1 MMTTPLMLV
10 SARYDGLENK
20 IVLKF
25 YDIENHKIVD
35 WIDNTNHMPY
45 CYSKTEDLDELLLR
59 DDVLEVKKE
68 KKFDILVDKEI
79 DVSKIVTTNPLAI
92 GGSSGAVRDR
102 VETWESDIK
111 YHQSYLF
118 DRQLVMGSYYIIE
131 DNKVI
136 PYEMKIPE
144 KVKVELDK
152 MWSKTTD
159 EHMVDKEEFKE
170 HVKKWANLL
179 NQPIPRIKR
188 IAVDIEVESF
198 GALPD
203 SRKAEERITAIG
215 LDGTDDHEIYVLKRN
230 VEDGENV
237 LPDMVKVV
245 FFDDEKKMIEQAF
258 SLMKEYPFVLT
269 FNGDDFDMPFL
280 YNRAKKLGIL
290 DKDNLL
296 KPLKDSATLKDGLHL
311 DLFQIFKNRALQI
324 YAFQAKYS
332 EYGLNA
338 ISTALLGETKIDHGK
353 EINSL
358 NHYEIANYCWNDSR
372 LTLKL
377 TTYDDDMLMNLLILI
392 CRISRMTI
400 DELNRVRISQWIK
413 NLLYYEHRKKNHLI
427 PKLVEFDARGKGT
440 TTKAVIEG
448 KKYRGAVVLEP
459 QAGVHFGV
467 KVMDFAS
474 LYPTIIK
481 VRNIS
486 YESVR
491 CTHEECKTNT
501 LEGTDHWSC
510 IKKNGMLSLIIGSLR
525 DLRVNY
531 YRVLSLDNTL
541 PKKDRNQYKIIR
553 EVLKVFLNAS
563 YGVTGAETFPL
574 FFLPTAES
582 ITSIA
587 RHIIL
592 ETADECKAQ
601 GINLLYG
608 DTDSLFTKQPTDE
621 QLKTVVEGAKKKHG
635 VELEIDKEY
644 RYVVLSGRKK
654 NYFGVLK
661 SGKIVVTGLTG
672 KKSHTPEFI
681 KNLFKEMK
689 EILGKVETPEQF
701 EVAKDEI
708 SKKVGEWG
716 NRLENR
722 QIPLDQLCFKIML
735 SKDTNEYV
743 KVMPQHIRAVKM
755 LEVIRKVNKGEIIA
769 YIKTDTR
776 EGVKPLE
783 LALPHE
789 VDVKKYR
796 EFMERTLEQIIEPM
810 NLNFDR
816 MMGKPAQVSLDSYFG

>member
-68 KKFDILVDKEI
+68 KKFDIILDKEI

-136 PYEMKIPE
+136 PYEMKIP
-144 KVKVELDK
+144 DK
-152 MWSKTTD
+152 
-159 EHMVDKEEFKE
+159 
-170 HVKKWANLL
+170 
-179 NQPIPRIKR
+179 
-188 IAVDIEVESF
+188 
-198 GALPD
+198 
-203 SRKAEERITAIG
+203 
-215 LDGTDDHEIYVLKRN
+215 
-230 VEDGENV
+230 
-237 LPDMVKVV
+237 VKVV

-311 DLFQIFKNRALQI
+311 DLFLIFKNRALQI

-501 LEGTDHWSC
+501 LEGTDH
-510 IKKNGMLSLIIGSLR
+510 
-525 DLRVNY
+525 
-531 YRVLSLDNTL
+531 
-541 PKKDRNQYKIIR
+541 
-553 EVLKVFLNAS
+553 
-563 YGVTGAETFPL
+563 
-574 FFLPTAES
+574 
-582 ITSIA
+582 
-587 RHIIL
+587 
-592 ETADECKAQ
+592 
-601 GINLLYG
+601 
-608 DTDSLFTKQPTDE
+608 
-621 QLKTVVEGAKKKHG
+621 
-635 VELEIDKEY
+635 
-644 RYVVLSGRKK
+644 
-654 NYFGVLK
+654 
-661 SGKIVVTGLTG
+661 
-672 KKSHTPEFI
+672 
-681 KNLFKEMK
+681 
-689 EILGKVETPEQF
+689 
-701 EVAKDEI
+701 
-708 SKKVGEWG
+708 
-716 NRLENR
+716 
-722 QIPLDQLCFKIML
+722 
-735 SKDTNEYV
+735 
-743 KVMPQHIRAVKM
+743 
-755 LEVIRKVNKGEIIA
+755 
-769 YIKTDTR
+769 
-776 EGVKPLE
+776 
-783 LALPHE
+783 
-789 VDVKKYR
+789 
-796 EFMERTLEQIIEPM
+796 
-810 NLNFDR
+810 
-816 MMGKPAQVSLDSYFG
+816 

>member
-131 DNKVI
+131 
-136 PYEMKIPE
+136 
-144 KVKVELDK
+144 
-152 MWSKTTD
+152 
-159 EHMVDKEEFKE
+159 
-170 HVKKWANLL
+170 
-179 NQPIPRIKR
+179 
-188 IAVDIEVESF
+188 VESF

-215 LDGTDDHEIYVLKRN
+215 LDGTDDHEIYVLKRD

-413 NLLYYEHRKKNHLI
+413 NLLYYEHRKKGHLI
-427 PKLVEFDARGKGT
+427 PKLPEFEDREKGT
-440 TTKAVIEG
+440 TTKAIIEG

-459 QAGVHFGV
+459 QAGV
-467 KVMDFAS
+467 
-474 LYPTIIK
+474 
-481 VRNIS
+481 R
-486 YESVR
+486 
-491 CTHEECKTNT
+491 
-501 LEGTDHWSC
+501 
-510 IKKNGMLSLIIGSLR
+510 
-525 DLRVNY
+525 
-531 YRVLSLDNTL
+531 
-541 PKKDRNQYKIIR
+541 
-553 EVLKVFLNAS
+553 
-563 YGVTGAETFPL
+563 
-574 FFLPTAES
+574 
-582 ITSIA
+582 
-587 RHIIL
+587 
-592 ETADECKAQ
+592 
-601 GINLLYG
+601 
-608 DTDSLFTKQPTDE
+608 
-621 QLKTVVEGAKKKHG
+621 
-635 VELEIDKEY
+635 
-644 RYVVLSGRKK
+644 
-654 NYFGVLK
+654 
-661 SGKIVVTGLTG
+661 
-672 KKSHTPEFI
+672 
-681 KNLFKEMK
+681 
-689 EILGKVETPEQF
+689 
-701 EVAKDEI
+701 
-708 SKKVGEWG
+708 
-716 NRLENR
+716 
-722 QIPLDQLCFKIML
+722 
-735 SKDTNEYV
+735 
-743 KVMPQHIRAVKM
+743 
-755 LEVIRKVNKGEIIA
+755 
-769 YIKTDTR
+769 
-776 EGVKPLE
+776 
-783 LALPHE
+783 
-789 VDVKKYR
+789 
-796 EFMERTLEQIIEPM
+796 
-810 NLNFDR
+810 
-816 MMGKPAQVSLDSYFG
+816 

>member
-159 EHMVDKEEFKE
+159 EHMVDKEE
-170 HVKKWANLL
+170 
-179 NQPIPRIKR
+179 
-188 IAVDIEVESF
+188 
-198 GALPD
+198 
-203 SRKAEERITAIG
+203 
-215 LDGTDDHEIYVLKRN
+215 
-230 VEDGENV
+230 GENV

-269 FNGDDFDMPFL
+269 FNGDDYDMPFL

-413 NLLYYEHRKKNHLI
+413 NLLYYEHRKKGHLI
-427 PKLVEFDARGKGT
+427 PKLPEFEDREKGT
-440 TTKAVIEG
+440 TTKAIIEG

-701 EVAKDEI
+701 EVAKGEI

-722 QIPLDQLCFKIML
+722 QIPLEQLCFKIML

-796 EFMERTLEQIIEPM
+796 EFMERTVEQIIEPM

>member
-1 MMTTPLMLV
+1 MTTPLMLL

-20 IVLKF
+20 VVLKF
-25 YDIENHKIVD
+25 YDVNEHKIID

-45 CYSKTEDLDELLLR
+45 CYSKTEDLSELLLR
-59 DDVLEVKKE
+59 EDVLEIRKE
-68 KKFDILVDKEI
+68 KKFDILADKEI
-79 DVSKIVTTNPLAI
+79 EVSKIIATNPLAI
-92 GGSSGAVRDR
+92 GGSNNSIRER
-102 VETWESDIK
+102 VDTWESDIK
-111 YHQSYLF
+111 YQQTYLF
-118 DRQLVMGSYYIIE
+118 DTQLVMGSYYIIE
-131 DNKVI
+131 DNKII
-136 PYEMKIPE
+136 PYKMEIPE
-144 KVKVELDK
+144 KVKTELDK

-159 EHMVDKEEFKE
+159 EHMVDKKEFKE
-170 HVKKWANLL
+170 HVEKWANLL
-179 NQPIPRIKR
+179 NQPIPKIKR

-215 LDGTDDHEIYVLKRN
+215 LDGTEDHEIYVLKRD

-237 LPDMVKVV
+237 LPEMVKVV
-245 FFDDEKKMIEQAF
+245 FFDEEKKMIEQAF
-258 SLMKEYPFVLT
+258 DLMKKYPFVLT

-280 YNRAKKLGIL
+280 YNRAKRLGIL
-290 DKDNLL
+290 DKDNPL
-296 KPLKDSATLKDGLHL
+296 KPMKDSATLKEGLHL

-324 YAFQAKYS
+324 YAFGAKYS

-338 ISTALLGETKIDHGK
+338 ISIALLGEGKINHEK
-353 EINSL
+353 EINAL

-392 CRISRMTI
+392 CRVSRMTI
-400 DELNRVRISQWIK
+400 DELSRVRISQWIK

-427 PKLVEFDARGKGT
+427 PKKSEFDARETGT

-491 CTHEECKTNT
+491 CKHEECKTNI

-510 IKKNGMLSLIIGSLR
+510 TKKNGMLSLVIGSLR

-531 YRVLSLDNTL
+531 YRVLSLDKTL
-541 PKKDRNQYKIIR
+541 PEKDRKQYKIIR

-563 YGVTGAETFPL
+563 YGVTGAEIFPL
-574 FFLPTAES
+574 YYVPTAES

-587 RHIIL
+587 RFIIS
-592 ETADECKAQ
+592 ETANECKNQ

-621 QLKTVVEGAKKKHG
+621 QLKKVVGDAKEKYG
-635 VELEIDKEY
+635 VELEVDKEY
-644 RYVVLSGRKK
+644 RYVVLSDRKK

-661 SGKIVVTGLTG
+661 SGKIDVKGLTG

-681 KNLFKEMK
+681 KNIFGDMK
-689 EILGKVETPEQF
+689 KILGKVETPEQF
-701 EVAKDEI
+701 EEAKKEI
-708 SKKVGEWG
+708 SKIVGEWG
-716 NRLENR
+716 NKLEKR
-722 QIPLDQLCFKIML
+722 EIPLEQLCFRFML
-735 SKDTNEYV
+735 SKDTNEYT
-743 KVMPQHIRAVKM
+743 KTMPQHIRAVKM
-755 LEVIRKVNKGEIIA
+755 LEAIRKINKGEIIA
-769 YIKTDTR
+769 YVKVDTR
-776 EGVKPLE
+776 DGVKPVE

-789 VDVKKYR
+789 IDIKKYR
-796 EFMERTLEQIIEPM
+796 EAMERMLEQIIEPM

-816 MMGKPAQVSLDSYFG
+816 MMGKPAQVSLDTYFS

>member
-1 MMTTPLMLV
+1 MMTTPLMLL

-45 CYSKTEDLDELLLR
+45 CYSKTADLDELLLR

-68 KKFDILVDKEI
+68 KKFDIILDKEI
-79 DVSKIVTTNPLAI
+79 DVNKVIVTNPLAI
-92 GGSSGAVRDR
+92 GSSSNAIRDR
-102 VETWESDIK
+102 VNTWESDIR
-111 YHQSYLF
+111 YQQVYLF
-118 DRQLVMGSYYIIE
+118 DKQLVMGSYYIIE

-136 PYEMKIPE
+136 PYEMEISE
-144 KVKVELDK
+144 KVKAELDK

-159 EHMVDKEEFKE
+159 KDMVDKEEFKE

-179 NQPIPRIKR
+179 NQPIPKIKR
-188 IAVDIEVESF
+188 LAVDIEVESF

-203 SRKAEERITAIG
+203 SSKAEERITAIG
-215 LDGTDDHEIYVLKRN
+215 LDGTEDHEIYVLKRN

-237 LPDMVKVV
+237 LPEMVKVV
-245 FFDDEKKMIEQAF
+245 FFDDEKAMLEQAF
-258 SLMKEYPFVLT
+258 KLMKEYPFVLT
-269 FNGDDFDMPFL
+269 FNGDSFDMPYL
-280 YNRAKKLGIL
+280 YNRAKKLGID
-290 DKDNLL
+290 DKDNPL
-296 KPLKDSATLKDGLHL
+296 KPLKESATLKDGLHI
-311 DLFQIFKNRALQI
+311 DLFTVFKNPSLQI
-324 YAFQAKYS
+324 YAFSAKYS

-358 NHYEIANYCWNDSR
+358 NHYEIANYCWNDAR

-377 TTYDDDMLMNLLILI
+377 TTYDND
-392 CRISRMTI
+392 
-400 DELNRVRISQWIK
+400 
-413 NLLYYEHRKKNHLI
+413 
-427 PKLVEFDARGKGT
+427 
-440 TTKAVIEG
+440 
-448 KKYRGAVVLEP
+448 VVMDS

-491 CTHEECKTNT
+491 CLHEECKTNI
-501 LEGTDHWSC
+501 LQGTEHWSC
-510 IKKNGMLSLIIGSLR
+510 TKKNGMLSLIIGSLR

-531 YRVLSLDNTL
+531 YRVLSLDKTL
-541 PKKDRNQYKIIR
+541 PEKDKNQYKTIR

-563 YGVTGAETFPL
+563 YGVTGADSFPL
-574 FFLPTAES
+574 YYLPTAES

-587 RHIIL
+587 RHIIS
-592 ETADECKAQ
+592 ETANDCKAE
-601 GINLLYG
+601 GINVLYG
-608 DTDSLFTKQPTDE
+608 DTDSLFAKQPTDE
-621 QLKTVVEGAKKKHG
+621 QLKAVVDKAKKKYA
-635 VELEIDKEY
+635 VELEVDKEY
-644 RYVVLSGRKK
+644 KYVVLSDRKK

-661 SGKIVVTGLTG
+661 NGKIDVKGLTG
-672 KKSHTPEFI
+672 KKSHTPEFLKI
-681 KNLFKEMK
+681 LFKEMK

-701 EVAKDEI
+701 EVAKGDI
-708 SKKVGEWG
+708 SKKVGECG
-716 NRLENR
+716 NKLENR

-735 SKDTNEYV
+735 SKDTELPT
-743 KVMPQHIRAVKM
+743 KAMPQHIRAVKM
-755 LEVIRKVNKGEIIA
+755 LEAIRKVKKGEVIA
-769 YIKTDTR
+769 YVKTDTR
-776 EGVKPLE
+776 EGVKPVE
-783 LALPHE
+783 LAMVHE
-789 VDVKKYR
+789 IDVKKYR
-796 EFMERTLEQIIEPM
+796 NFMETMLEQIIEPM

>member
-1 MMTTPLMLV
+1 MMTTPLMLL

-45 CYSKTEDLDELLLR
+45 CYSKTADLDELLLR

-68 KKFDILVDKEI
+68 KKFDIILDKEI
-79 DVSKIVTTNPLAI
+79 DVNKVIVTNPLAI
-92 GGSSGAVRDR
+92 GSSSNAIRDR
-102 VETWESDIK
+102 VNTWESDIR
-111 YHQSYLF
+111 YQQVYLF
-118 DRQLVMGSYYIIE
+118 DKQLVMGSYYIIE

-136 PYEMKIPE
+136 PYEMEISE
-144 KVKVELDK
+144 KVKAELDK

-159 EHMVDKEEFKE
+159 KDMVDKEEFKE

-179 NQPIPRIKR
+179 NQPIPKIKR
-188 IAVDIEVESF
+188 LAVDIEVESF

-203 SRKAEERITAIG
+203 SSKAEERITAIG
-215 LDGTDDHEIYVLKRN
+215 LDGTEDHEIYVLKRN

-237 LPDMVKVV
+237 LPEMVKVV
-245 FFDDEKKMIEQAF
+245 FFDDEKAMLEQAF
-258 SLMKEYPFVLT
+258 KLMKEYPFVLT
-269 FNGDDFDMPFL
+269 FNGDSFDMPYL
-280 YNRAKKLGIL
+280 YNRAKKLGID
-290 DKDNLL
+290 DKDNPL
-296 KPLKDSATLKDGLHL
+296 KPLKESATLKDGLHI
-311 DLFQIFKNRALQI
+311 DLFTVFKNPSLQI
-324 YAFQAKYS
+324 YAFSAKYS

-358 NHYEIANYCWNDSR
+358 NHYEIANYCWNDAR

-377 TTYDDDMLMNLLILI
+377 TTYDNDVVMNLLILI

-400 DELNRVRISQWIK
+400 DELSRVRISQWIK
-413 NLLYYEHRKKNHLI
+413 NLLYYEHKRKNHLI
-427 PKLVEFDARGKGT
+427 PKLVEFDAREKGNS
-440 TTKAVIEG
+440 TKAIIEG
-448 KKYRGAVVLEP
+448 KKYRGAVVMEP

-491 CTHEECKTNT
+491 CLHEECKTNI
-501 LEGTDHWSC
+501 LQGTEHWSC
-510 IKKNGMLSLIIGSLR
+510 TKKNGMLSLIIGSLR

-531 YRVLSLDNTL
+531 YRVLSLDKTL
-541 PKKDRNQYKIIR
+541 PEKDKNQYKTIR

-563 YGVTGAETFPL
+563 YGVTGADSFPL
-574 FFLPTAES
+574 YYLPTAES

-587 RHIIL
+587 RHIIS
-592 ETADECKAQ
+592 ETANDCKAE
-601 GINLLYG
+601 GINVLYG
-608 DTDSLFTKQPTDE
+608 DTDSLFAKQPTDE
-621 QLKTVVEGAKKKHG
+621 QLKAVVDKAKKKYA
-635 VELEIDKEY
+635 VELEVDKEY
-644 RYVVLSGRKK
+644 KYVVLSDRKK

-661 SGKIVVTGLTG
+661 NGKIDVKGLTG
-672 KKSHTPEFI
+672 KKSHTPEFLKI
-681 KNLFKEMK
+681 LFKEMK

-701 EVAKDEI
+701 EVAKGDI
-708 SKKVGEWG
+708 SKKVGECG
-716 NRLENR
+716 NKLENR

-735 SKDTNEYV
+735 SKDTEEYT

-755 LEVIRKVNKGEIIA
+755 LEAIRKVKKGEVSA
-769 YIKTDTR
+769 YVKTDTR
-776 EGVKPLE
+776 EGVKPVE
-783 LALPHE
+783 LAMVHE
-789 VDVKKYR
+789 IDVKKYR
-796 EFMERTLEQIIEPM
+796 NFMETMLEQIIEPM